1 MNTYTEQ
8 DRPPLPR
15 LTLLAAIAVFICAG
29 CSLEPMG
36 QISDVGRSNSQ
47 QRQGSV
53 YLVRGLLGPFSL
65 GMDKICQELRQH
77 GVHAVVFQHSQ
88 EDELADAL
96 GREYS
101 ATGSHEPLVLIGH
114 SLGADDVV
122 NISRKLTAKNI
133 RITLMITVDP
143 VMADPVPGNVAQT
156 INFYRSNGVMDAL
169 PIFRG
174 IPLKPGQGSE
184 ANLVNLNLNKHE
196 ELLESG
202 TNHFTIDKNSRV
214 RQAIV
219 LQVLEVCPAKP
230 GYAGVQPARV
240 GASSERAAR

>member
-1 MNTYTEQ
+1 
-8 DRPPLPR
+8 
-15 LTLLAAIAVFICAG
+15 
-29 CSLEPMG
+29 MG
-36 QISDVGRSNSQ
+36 Q

-53 YLVRGLLGPFSL
+53 YLVRGLLGPFSM
-65 GMDKICQELRQH
+65 GMDKIGEELRQQ

-88 EDELADAL
+88 EGELADAL

-101 ATGSHEPLVLIGH
+101 ATGSAEPLVLIGH

-122 NISRKLTAKNI
+122 EISRKLTAKNI

-156 INFYRSNGVMDAL
+156 INFYRSNGVMDVL

-174 IPLKPGQGSE
+174 IPLKAGQGAE
-184 ANLVNLNLNKHE
+184 VHLMNLNLNKHE
-196 ELLESG
+196 ELLEPG

-214 RQAIV
+214 RHAIV
-219 LQVLEVCPAKP
+219 QQVLEVCPVRP
-230 GYAGVQPARV
+230 VYAGVQPARV
-240 GASSERAAR
+240 DVSSERAAK

>member
-1 MNTYTEQ
+1 
-8 DRPPLPR
+8 
-15 LTLLAAIAVFICAG
+15 
-29 CSLEPMG
+29 MG
-36 QISDVGRSNSQ
+36 QISDVGRSMGQ

-65 GMDKICQELRQH
+65 GMDKICKDLQEQ
-77 GVHAVVFQHSQ
+77 GVHAVVFQHTQ
-88 EDELADAL
+88 EGELADAL

-101 ATGSHEPLVLIGH
+101 ATGSREPLVLIGH

-122 NISRKLTAKNI
+122 EISRKLTAKNI

-143 VMADPVPGNVAQT
+143 VMADPVPGNVVQA
-156 INFYRSNGVMDAL
+156 INFYRSNGAFDAL

-174 IPLKPGQGSE
+174 IPLKPGQGAE
-184 ANLVNLNLNKHE
+184 VHLVNFNLNKHE
-196 ELLESG
+196 ELLEPG

-214 RQAIV
+214 RHAIV
-219 LQVLEVCPAKP
+219 LRVLEVCPARP

-240 GASSERAAR
+240 DASSERAAR